1 MKNTY
6 RILADNV
13 TVNNNTWVTGLN
25 NNDVI
30 VGPSGGGKTTTAMK
44 SAEALRGMGISSQSL
59 AMDDYFRTVNPRTA
73 PRTPEGDIDFESPA
87 CLDMDLLGKHLNALA
102 RGE

>member
-30 VGPSGGGKTTTAMK
+30 VGPSGGGKTT
-44 SAEALRGMGISSQSL
+44 GYVIP
-59 AMDDYFRTVNPRTA
+59 N
-73 PRTPEGDIDFESPA
+73 I
-87 CLDMDLLGKHLNALA
+87 LNAEESMIITDTKGNLCFKLGESLKKKGYRIIRISLKELA
-102 RGE
+102 GNEWG